1 MKISECCG
9 AELLGSDVDLIC
21 SNCKEHADAVDDTK
35 TLDTKTEVASILNF
49 MRRQADKQK
58 TISGVSI
65 SVNDSKL
72 LTQYITELESTL
84 ANREEHIARMEK
96 ENAVL
101 NRAVDIVISEVER
114 YRLAYESG
122 GYSVMS
128 DIEWRESYRG
138 NVLAQSKGL
147 CNAD

>member
-1 MKISECCG
+1 MTHKCKLCG
-9 AELLGSDVDLIC
+9 YGGDSVCTNQTFQQYHVHC
-21 SNCKEHADAVDDTK
+21 SNKNCFLNSIYFSEKQWE
-35 TLDTKTEVASILNF
+35 TLMS
-49 MRRQADKQK
+49 
-58 TISGVSI
+58 
-65 SVNDSKL
+65 
-72 LTQYITELESTL
+72 TELESTL
-84 ANREEHIARMEK
+84 ANREEHIARVEK

>member
-1 MKISECCG
+1 MDMKIHPDYPAWAVNAIQHLEGFSYTSIDMARSAKVVCEWLR
-9 AELLGSDVDLIC
+9 ELYDRNV
-21 SNCKEHADAVDDTK
+21 
-35 TLDTKTEVASILNF
+35 
-49 MRRQADKQK
+49 
-58 TISGVSI
+58 
-65 SVNDSKL
+65 
-72 LTQYITELESTL
+72 ELESAL